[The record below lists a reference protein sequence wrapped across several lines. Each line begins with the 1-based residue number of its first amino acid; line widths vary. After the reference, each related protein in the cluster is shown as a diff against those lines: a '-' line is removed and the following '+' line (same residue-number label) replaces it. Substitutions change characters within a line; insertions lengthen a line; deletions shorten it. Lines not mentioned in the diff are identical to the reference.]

1 MGALCCFQYRALQI
15 QLLHLAIVTSAS
27 RSNPGGARIHVRRSR
42 CHKSCSVPLQCA
54 AMLPADFSYEL
65 PAELIAQSPLAQR
78 DASRLLHVPAFGP
91 YRELQ
96 FSELGRLLR
105 PHDLLVL
112 NDTRVIPGRLY
123 GRKVTGGRIEILLE
137 RMLEPCRALVQLRSS
152 HSPRAGSELLFAAGM
167 TAVVEGRQD
176 EFFIVRFNGEIEPY
190 LLKHGHVPLPPYIQR
205 SDDSVDRER
214 YQTVFARESG
224 AVAAPT
230 AGLHFNEALLA
241 HIQAAGVRLAKVT
254 LHVGAGTFMPL
265 REEQIV
271 AGRLHRERVH
281 VNADV
286 CEAVQQARAS
296 GGRVIA
302 VGTTVVRALE
312 TAAGGGELKPFSGE
326 TDIFIRPGYD
336 FAVVDA
342 MITNFHLPES
352 SLLMLVSA
360 FHGREAILAAYRYAV
375 EQRFRFFSYGDAMLL
390 ERTSQ

>member
-1 MGALCCFQYRALQI
+1 
-15 QLLHLAIVTSAS
+15 
-27 RSNPGGARIHVRRSR
+27 
-42 CHKSCSVPLQCA
+42 
-54 AMLPADFSYEL
+54 MLPADFNYEL
-65 PAELIAQSPLAQR
+65 PSELIAQSPLAQR
-78 DASRLLHVPAFGP
+78 DASRLLHVPASGS

-96 FSELGRLLR
+96 FRELGLLLQ

-123 GRKVTGGRIEILLE
+123 GRKATGGRIEILLE
-137 RMLEPCRALVQLRSS
+137 RMLEPRRALVQLRSS
-152 HSPRAGSELLFAAGM
+152 HSPHAGSELHFEAGM
-167 TAVVEGRQD
+167 SAVVEGRQD
-176 EFFIVRFNGEIEPY
+176 EFFIIRFNGEIEPY
-190 LLKHGHVPLPPYIQR
+190 LLIHGHVPLPPYIQR
-205 SDDSVDRER
+205 SDDSVDRDR

-241 HIQAAGVRLAKVT
+241 SIQAAGVRLARLT

-265 REEQIV
+265 RQEQIA
-271 AGRLHRERVH
+271 AGRLHRERLH

-286 CEAVQQARAS
+286 CAAVQQARLT

-312 TAAGGGELKPFSGE
+312 AAAGGGELQPYSGE
-326 TDIFIRPGYD
+326 TDIFIQPGYE

-375 EQRFRFFSYGDAMLL
+375 ERRFRFFSYGDAMFL
-390 ERTSQ
+390 ERAPR

>member
-1 MGALCCFQYRALQI
+1 
-15 QLLHLAIVTSAS
+15 
-27 RSNPGGARIHVRRSR
+27 
-42 CHKSCSVPLQCA
+42 VPLQCP
-54 AMLPADFSYEL
+54 AMLPADFSYDL
-65 PAELIAQSPLAQR
+65 PTELIAQSPLAQR
-78 DASRLLHVPAFGP
+78 DASRLLHVPASGP

-105 PHDLLVL
+105 PHDLLVF

-123 GRKVTGGRIEILLE
+123 GRKATGGRIEILLE
-137 RMLEPCRALVQLRSS
+137 RIIEPCLALVQLRSS
-152 HSPRAGSELLFAAGM
+152 HSPHAGSELDFESGM
-167 TAVVEGRQD
+167 SAVVEGRQD

-190 LLKHGHVPLPPYIQR
+190 LLSHGHVPLPPYIQR
-205 SDDSVDRER
+205 SDDSVDQER

-230 AGLHFNEALLA
+230 AGLHFSKALLA
-241 HIQAAGVRLAKVT
+241 SIQSAGIRLARLT

-265 REEQIV
+265 RQEQIA

-281 VNADV
+281 VSADV
-286 CEAVQQARAS
+286 CAAVQQTRAS

-302 VGTTVVRALE
+302 AGTTVVRALE
-312 TAAGGGELKPFSGE
+312 AASAGSELQPLSGE
-326 TDIFIRPGYD
+326 TDIFIRPGYE

-360 FHGREAILAAYRYAV
+360 FHGREPILAAYRYAV
-375 EQRFRFFSYGDAMLL
+375 ERRFRFFSYGDAMFL
-390 ERTSQ
+390 ERALQ